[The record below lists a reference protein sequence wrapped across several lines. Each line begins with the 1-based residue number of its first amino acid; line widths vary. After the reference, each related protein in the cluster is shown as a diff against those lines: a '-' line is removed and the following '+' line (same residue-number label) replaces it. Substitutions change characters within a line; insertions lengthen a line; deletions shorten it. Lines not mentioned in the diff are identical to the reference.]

1 MIKLGV
7 FVEISLYIVQM
18 IIILLPK
25 TYIQV
30 NIIIEAYSESNQT
43 SKMVLLSMNFFH
55 TRLYLRL
62 GFQYTSILSWQKMI
76 NTKLAAII

>member
-1 MIKLGV
+1 
-7 FVEISLYIVQM
+7 M

-30 NIIIEAYSESNQT
+30 NIITEAYSESNQT
-43 SKMVLLSMNFFH
+43 SKMVLLSMIFFD

-62 GFQYTSILSWQKMI
+62 GFQYTYILSWQKVI
-76 NTKLAAII
+76 NIKLAAII